1 MVKNDTAQIPVI
13 DGLTTTSEI
22 AKGML
27 GAVAITAVPMLLL
40 GLCAGLI
47 VLMVKTPMNRL
58 AEAAR

>member
-1 MVKNDTAQIPVI
+1 MTKKNDTAQNPVM
-13 DGLTTTSEI
+13 DGLTTTGEI

-47 VLMVKTPMNRL
+47 VLMVKAPMRRIV
-58 AEAAR
+58 EV